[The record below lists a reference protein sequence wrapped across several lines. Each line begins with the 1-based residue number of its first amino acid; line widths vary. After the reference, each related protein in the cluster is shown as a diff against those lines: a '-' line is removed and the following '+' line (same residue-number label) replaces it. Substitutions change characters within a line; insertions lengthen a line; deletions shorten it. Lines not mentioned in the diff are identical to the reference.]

1 MAPDSKTGNNN
12 ADTKAADTKAAGTK
26 TADIKAADT
35 KTADTRAADT
45 RAAETEAE
53 MGHSSIDVDL
63 LEIGAWAKEYE
74 SQRSTPTE
82 GGAGGAKGGVKRVLE
97 EEDLRDDEEPASRR
111 VR

>member
-1 MAPDSKTGNNN
+1 MAPDSKTGNN
-12 ADTKAADTKAAGTK
+12 TAGTK
-26 TADIKAADT
+26 AADIKAADT
-35 KTADTRAADT
+35 KTAETK
-45 RAAETEAE
+45 AAETEAE

-74 SQRSTPTE
+74 SQRSAPTE
-82 GGAGGAKGGVKRVLE
+82 GGAGGAKGGVKRALE